1 MGRMKIGTGLL
12 TAAVLLAA
20 PASAQEAVD
29 SRWLPWLGCWEVAG
43 EEGPMTCFVPSGDDD
58 AVERVTFRDGD
69 VRREVLRA
77 DGRSRTTSA
86 EGCEGTQSLAFSGD
100 ERRVYTSLSL
110 SCEGGDTRSSRS
122 LLAFLGPDSW
132 IDVTAADVAGRE
144 ASWVTPY
151 YPASPE
157 RVREAG
163 VENPTVAREMAVESA
178 RYAAAGPI
186 TVDAIIDA
194 HASVG
199 AEAVR
204 SWIGHRGEPLELDAD
219 RLVRLADAGVP
230 PEVIDVAV
238 AVSFPEEFQLS
249 RQPDEMVEGR
259 DRRRVAYGA
268 LWPYYGSYY
277 GGLSAYNDPFYNRFG
292 SPYRY
297 SRFGWGYGYGGYGV
311 PTVIVVRPL
320 DETPDSNGRVV
331 KGRGYSSGSSAAGAA
346 VPRARNGGMNTSS
359 GTKASSGS
367 SSGSSSTGRKAKR
380 RGNDG

>member
-12 TAAVLLAA
+12 AAAMLAA
-20 PASAQEAVD
+20 APVSAQEAVD

-43 EEGPMTCFVPSGDDD
+43 EEGPMTCFVPSGDAD
-58 AVERVTFRDGD
+58 AVERVTFQDGEAQ
-69 VRREVLRA
+69 REVLRA

-86 EGCEGTQSLAFSGD
+86 QGCEGTQSLTFSGE
-100 ERRVYTSLSL
+100 ERRVYASLAL
-110 SCEGGDTRSSRS
+110 TCEGGETRSSRS
-122 LLAFLGPDSW
+122 LLAFIGPGSW
-132 IDVTAADVAGRE
+132 VDVTAADVAGRE
-144 ASWVTPY
+144 VSWVTPY
-151 YPASPE
+151 YPASAE

-163 VENPTVAREMAVESA
+163 LENPLAGREMAVESA
-178 RYAAAGPI
+178 RYAAAGEV
-186 TVDAIIDA
+186 TVDAIIEA

-249 RQPDEMVEGR
+249 RQAEQVAESR

-268 LWPYYGSYY
+268 FWPYYGNYY
-277 GGLSAYNDPFYNRFG
+277 GGVLTYNDGFYHRFG
-292 SPYRY
+292 SRY
-297 SRFGWGYGYGGYGV
+297 GYNPFGWGRGYGGYGV
-311 PTVIVVRPL
+311 PTVIVVRPV
-320 DETPDSNGRVV
+320 DETTDSNGRVI
-331 KGRGYSSGSSAAGAA
+331 KGRGYSSGSGGASAAL
-346 VPRARNGGMNTSS
+346 PRARSGGMNSSS
-359 GTKASSGS
+359 GAKASSGS